1 MNKNVK
7 YITLIVAFVIVL
19 VFPTVLYALVGKK
32 LDNVNYEQRTM
43 AQRPS
48 LTSENLSDFSKEF
61 EAYYSD
67 NMPFRNQFIRLNA
80 TFDYHAFKD
89 APSDIVVLGKKE
101 WLFYNE
107 DIDNMLDVNQ
117 VSEGQINQITKNLS
131 NAQSVLADQGIDM
144 MLYIVPDKAR
154 VYKEFVPDY
163 IVNRMPEENSV
174 ITLMK
179 ALAENAPQVKV
190 VFPYDTIMEYKNA
203 NPDITLYGRCDTHW
217 NTVGAYLGAED
228 FLKGLDVQIPSIETQ
243 TITMEESKNYDL
255 TGILNTKVRG
265 AKDYSIEAE
274 IGGYTKEDLSEL
286 NGFKY
291 TSYDASNEG
300 KKDLF
305 VSRDSFA
312 LALSDFIAPAYNNST
327 WVHHEFFDQSQVFE
341 AMPDVYVY
349 ECIERNVNL
358 LYDWQI
364 SFVDVEE
371 TVDGVSRILNISPA
385 VPKTE
390 NRYIFVNKYEVTDG
404 NAGEKVDVITAE
416 PLADGAKVVLED
428 GKSYLV
434 CIIISDEKFN
444 ILESRDYK
452 VNLE

>member
-48 LTSENLSDFSKEF
+48 LTSENLRDFSKEF

-117 VSEGQINQITKNLS
+117 VSEGQINQITKNLI
-131 NAQSVLADQGIDM
+131 NAQSVLANQGIDM

-265 AKDYSIEAE
+265 AKDYSIEADVT
-274 IGGYTKEDLSEL
+274 GYAKDDLRDV

-291 TSYDASNEG
+291 TSYDVSNEG

-390 NRYIFVNKYEVTDG
+390 NRYVFVKKYEVADG
-404 NAGEKVDVITAE
+404 NAGEGIDVISAE
-416 PLADGAKVVLED
+416 PLADGSKVVLED

-434 CIIISDEKFN
+434 CIIISDDKFN

>member
-1 MNKNVK
+1 MSSKVKNIVL
-7 YITLIVAFVIVL
+7 IVVFAVLIVA
-19 VFPTVLYALVGKK
+19 PTILYAFLGKK
-32 LDNVNYEQRTM
+32 LDTENYEQRTM
-43 AQRPS
+43 AQKPV
-48 LTSENLSDFSKEF
+48 LSVDNVEVFPGEF
-61 EAYYSD
+61 EVYYAD
-67 NMPFRNQFIRLNA
+67 NMPFRNQFIKLN
-80 TFDYHAFKD
+80 TSFDYHAFKD
-89 APSDIVVLGKKE
+89 APSDIVILGKKE

-107 DIDNMLDVNQ
+107 DIDNQLDIKQ
-117 VSEGQINQITKNLS
+117 VSEGQINQITKNLV

-154 VYKEFVPDY
+154 VYRELVPNY
-163 IVNRMPEENSV
+163 MVERMPEENSV
-174 ITLMK
+174 IRLMK
-179 ALAENAPQVKV
+179 SLAENASQINV
-190 VFPYDTIMEYKNA
+190 VFPYDTIMGYKEKD
-203 NPDITLYGRCDTHW
+203 PETTLYGRCDTHW
-217 NTVGAYLGAED
+217 NTVGAYLGAQD
-228 FLKGLDVQIPSIETQ
+228 FLAGVGESISPIETQ

-255 TGILNTKVRG
+255 TGVLDTKVRG
-265 AKDYSIEAE
+265 SKEYSIDANVQ
-274 IGGYTKEDLSEL
+274 GYVKDDLSDV

-291 TSYDASNEG
+291 TSVDSLNDG
-300 KKDLF
+300 KKNLF

-312 LALSDFIAPAYNNST
+312 LALSDFIAPAYKDST
-327 WVHHEFFDQSQVFE
+327 WVHHEFFDQSQIFD

-349 ECIERNVNL
+349 ECIERNVDL

-364 SFVDVEE
+364 SFVNVEE
-371 TVDGVSRILNISPA
+371 SVDGVSRILNLTPA
-385 VPKTE
+385 VPKTD
-390 NRYIFVNKYEVTDG
+390 NRYIFVNRYEVTDG